1 MMTASLATMSQKKT
15 NGAKK
20 LVSQIAI
27 KAYFS
32 GEAAGVRLAN
42 HEGEP
47 RVSWQRGSNIL
58 ITKSQVALINWR
70 NHLHDQHPLPR
81 YMN

>member
-1 MMTASLATMSQKKT
+1 MTSASLAAMSQKKT

-42 HEGEP
+42 HEGEH
-47 RVSWQRGSNIL
+47 RVYWQRGSGIL
-58 ITKSQVALINWR
+58 TTR
-70 NHLHDQHPLPR
+70 
-81 YMN
+81 